1 MLRVKSTFIKYLF
14 VSLALGSS
22 VVTFSQQRPPNPV
35 PCFGIGV
42 GVCEQAQAN
51 TYYVSTSGANDA
63 AGGFNS
69 PWRTL
74 NHAISQV
81 SPGDT
86 ILVANGTYEGFRNFN
101 YSGEEGSPIT
111 LKANGTSVILDRGL
125 SGNRDIIELNG
136 VTHFVVDGFEIRNAT
151 RAGIAIIDADDISIR
166 NNDIGPNQIWGIL
179 TGFATNLEIVN
190 NRTFD
195 SSEQHGIYVSNSRV
209 ANDNAVIKGNV
220 VYGNHQNGI
229 QINGDCEVGG
239 DGVIT
244 DSIIEGNRVYN
255 NGWKG
260 LSLISFADSI
270 VRNNIIYD
278 NGQRGGAGG
287 IHLTNQPNCN
297 QPSNNNAVYNNTIYE
312 PNIAA
317 VRITDN
323 ARDNK
328 LFNNIAISSNTFAD
342 EVGANQIDST
352 SNIGRSSPSGLFLDF
367 DNRNFEL
374 AATSAALNT
383 GRESYSGVNVSSFD
397 YRGSFRPNGGSIDVG
412 AVEVITGSN
421 VVDNSSGGD
430 DTVDPTDGSDTGG
443 STGGG
448 DTGGST
454 GGGDTGGSTGGGDTG
469 GSTGG
474 SSTNRPPA
482 IPGSLVFLN
491 PAMIAKLQGKISRN
505 EEAATTFLNSA
516 ESELNGANQYL
527 FPAWGMAMLYVVTGE
542 QKYCDFAVN
551 DAEGFVSS
559 EEQAIASGSAPTV
572 AFDSYLYIGPRLTNV
587 TLTYDWCREFISESQ
602 GQRWMA
608 YANQAVANVWDH
620 RNATWG
626 GRSYPWSGW
635 STSNPM
641 NNYQYS
647 FMEATMLVGLVQR
660 ETFPTDS
667 ARWMAQYRENIINN
681 LIVPAFT
688 HYAGGGSPEGT
699 SYGDSMRHLFMT
711 YDIWEQTTGEKI
723 HDLTAHTYDS
733 LNYSLHSMTPTL
745 DYTVYFG
752 DHARES
758 TSAYFDYNR
767 HYLLVAAE
775 LNKGTQIA
783 DIAQDMLEKSSL
795 RRMQFPFT
803 YIYDFIYFDEN
814 AVKQNISNLP
824 NYYYAEATGHIFTRD
839 SWASDASLLS
849 MSIGPR
855 VESHDHMD
863 KGAFSIYKHDWLAYT
878 QNINSRNGLN
888 ASTSFYN
895 MVYMAQGG
903 NELIQPWTHEDKSNS
918 TPGTRPSIQHIAN
931 TEELTHIAID
941 SAPVYNAT
949 VYGSDSVETNWREVI
964 YFRPGV
970 TVVFDYLATNS
981 GVTKRWQLN
990 SPYRPTISGN
1000 MSVFNGPSSSM
1011 RVTTLLP
1018 ATPSFSI
1025 HDWSG
1030 SLIQD
1035 SYVDSS
1041 EARTV
1046 GHRLDITSSS
1056 NTETFLNVIDVDSQ
1070 VESASV
1076 VVENGETV
1084 LSIKLVGRDMQT
1096 IRYQPCC
1103 SPAIIR

>member
-1 MLRVKSTFIKYLF
+1 MFKLKSKFQKIVFITI
-14 VSLALGSS
+14 ALGAS
-22 VVTFSQQRPPNPV
+22 VVSFSQQRPPNPV

-42 GVCEQAQAN
+42 GVCEQAQEN
-51 TYYVSTSGANDA
+51 TYYVSTSGDNEA

-136 VTHFVVDGFEIRNAT
+136 VSHFVVDGFEIRNAS
-151 RAGIAIIDADDISIR
+151 RAGIAIIDTDYISIR

-179 TGFATNLEIVN
+179 TGFATHLEILN

-209 ANDNAVIKGNV
+209 ANDNAIIKGNV

-229 QINGDCEVGG
+229 QVNGDCEVGG

-244 DSIIEGNRVYN
+244 DSIIEGNRVYD

-317 VRITDN
+317 VRITDD

-374 AATSAALNT
+374 SATSAALNT
-383 GRESYSGVNVSSFD
+383 GRESYSGVTVSSFD

-430 DTVDPTDGSDTGG
+430 DTVDPIDGSGGGGSTSGDDTSGSTGVVDTGG

-448 DTGGST
+448 DTSGST
-454 GGGDTGGSTGGGDTG
+454 GGGTTT
-469 GSTGG
+469 
-474 SSTNRPPA
+474 RPAA

-491 PAMIAKLQGKISRN
+491 SAMIEKLKGKLERQ
-505 EEAATTFLNSA
+505 EAPAVRFLNAANA
-516 ESELNGANQYL
+516 EANGANQHA
-527 FPAWGMAMLYVVTGE
+527 FPAWSVALLYQLTDE
-542 QKYCDFAVN
+542 RRYCDFAVH
-551 DAEGFVSS
+551 EIEEFVQS
-559 EEQAIASGSAPTV
+559 EEQMIANGGAPRV
-572 AFDSYLYIGPRLTNV
+572 AFDSYLYIGEHIGELTRV
-587 TLTYDWCREFISESQ
+587 YDWCREFVTASQ

-626 GRSYPWSGW
+626 GRSYSWSGW

-641 NNYQYS
+641 NNYHYS
-647 FMEATMLVGLVQR
+647 FLEATMLTGLVQR
-660 ETFPTDS
+660 ETSPTD
-667 ARWMAQYRENIINN
+667 AQRWMDKFRQDSIQD
-681 LIVPAFT
+681 LIVPAFSEFS
-688 HYAGGGSPEGT
+688 GGGSPEGT
-699 SYGDSMRHLFMT
+699 SYGDAMRTLFT
-711 YDIWEQTTGEKI
+711 LYDWWEQSTGEKI
-723 HDLTAHTYDS
+723 HDLTQHTFDS
-733 LNYSLHSMTPTL
+733 LQYGMHSVVPTL
-745 DYTVYFG
+745 DYVTFLG

-758 TSAYFDYNR
+758 TSMLFDYNR
-767 HYLLVAAE
+767 HYLLMAAE
-775 LNKGTQIA
+775 LNRGTQMA
-783 DIAQDMLEKSSL
+783 EMSKDFLNKSSKPEM
-795 RRMQFPFT
+795 RYTFM
-803 YIYDFIYFDEN
+803 YVYDFLYEDVSAPVATID
-814 AVKQNISNLP
+814 QLP
-824 NYYYAEATGHIFTRD
+824 NYYYAEAAGNIFKRD
-839 SWASDASLLS
+839 SWANDSSYLT
-849 MSIGPR
+849 MSFGPR

-863 KGAFSIYKHDWLAYT
+863 KGSFQIFKGDWLAYT
-878 QNINSRNGLN
+878 QNINTRNGLN
-888 ASTSFYN
+888 ASTEFYN
-895 MVYMAQGG
+895 IVRFNSG
-903 NELIQPWTHEDKSNS
+903 NSVIDQPWTHWDDVNS
-918 TPGTRPSIQHIAN
+918 IRKPGTRPNIVKVEDNDIF
-931 TEELTHIAID
+931 THIALD
-941 SAPVYNAT
+941 LAPLYESPDIST
-949 VYGSDSVETNWREVI
+949 YWRELI
-964 YFRPGV
+964 FIRPGV
-970 TVVFDYLATNS
+970 TVVFDYT
-981 GVTKRWQLN
+981 VTTIGISKTWQLN
-990 SPYRPTISGN
+990 SPYRPSVSGSQATISGPQAD
-1000 MSVFNGPSSSM
+1000 MTV
-1011 RVTTLLP
+1011 RTLLP
-1018 ATPSFSI
+1018 ANATASI

-1030 SLIQD
+1030 D
-1035 SYVDSS
+1035 SRYQASYTDSS
-1041 EARTV
+1041 DTLTTGYRMDV
-1046 GHRLDITSSS
+1046 SSS
-1056 NTETFLNVIDVDSQ
+1056 NQAETFLNIIDTEGL
-1070 VESASV
+1070 VESATVSV
-1076 VVENGETV
+1076 QNDEST
-1084 LSIKLVGRDMQT
+1084 LSLKLQGRSMMTFTFQNCCTAAT
-1096 IRYQPCC
+1096 IN
-1103 SPAIIR
+1103 